1 MDNTVKERYINLFTD
16 FGFKKLFGEEPNK
29 DLLIDFLNSC
39 LLSDNQQITKL
50 EYKKNDHLGQSD
62 IDRNVVFDLYC
73 ENQNGEKFI
82 VELQK
87 AKQTH
92 FKDRILFYSTFPIQ
106 EQAPK
111 GIWNYELKSVYA
123 IAILDFSFDD
133 QDKDKVIVKRKR
145 KVNVVEESEI
155 EYITTPTEKK
165 KDGTVVNR
173 VKLMDIEKNE
183 VFYDKL
189 LFVFLQIPNFT
200 KPINEIDT
208 NFERWLYVFKN
219 LHKLESLP
227 KELQT
232 HIFEKVFK
240 IAEYTKLKRDEQA
253 KYRDSLKYYND
264 LKNSLDTAKSEGRQE
279 AEELLLPIIEEERRL
294 KEEERKQKEEA
305 QQKLLLQKE
314 EAQQKLLLQ
323 KEEAQQK
330 LLLQKEEAQQKL
342 LHAARML
349 LNKGMKHEE
358 IAQITGLSKD
368 QIEKY

>member
-1 MDNTVKERYINLFTD
+1 MKDIVKERYINLFTD

-39 LLSDNQQITKL
+39 LLSDNQQVTKL

-111 GIWNYELKSVYA
+111 GVWDYQLKSVYA

-133 QDKDKVIVKRKR
+133 QDKDKVIVKRK
-145 KVNVVEESEI
+145 KKENLVKEPEI
-155 EYITTPTEKK
+155 EYSSTPKK
-165 KDGTVVNR
+165 KEGTVVNR
-173 VKLMDIEKNE
+173 VKLMDIEKKD

-200 KPINEIDT
+200 KPISDIDN

-219 LHKLESLP
+219 LHKLDSLP

-240 IAEYTKLKRDEQA
+240 IAEYTKLKREEQV

-264 LKNSLDTAKSEGRQE
+264 LKNSLDTAKQEGRQE
-279 AEELLLPIIEEERRL
+279 AEEQLLPIIEDERRQKEEERRQ
-294 KEEERKQKEEA
+294 KEEECMQKEAERKQKEEERRQKEDA
-305 QQKLLLQKE
+305 QQKLLQT
-314 EAQQKLLLQ
+314 AQLLLS
-323 KEEAQQK
+323 
-330 LLLQKEEAQQKL
+330 
-342 LHAARML
+342 
-349 LNKGMKHEE
+349 KGMSRDE

-368 QIEKY
+368 LIK

>member
-1 MDNTVKERYINLFTD
+1 MEDIVKERYINLFTD

-39 LLSDNQQITKL
+39 LLSDNQQVTKL
-50 EYKKNDHLGQSD
+50 EYKKNDRLGQSD

-111 GIWNYELKSVYA
+111 GIWDYQLKSVYA
-123 IAILDFSFDD
+123 IAILDFSFNDG
-133 QDKDKVIVKRKR
+133 DKDKVIVKRK
-145 KVNVVEESEI
+145 KKEGLVEEPEI
-155 EYITTPTEKK
+155 EYISAPKEKK
-165 KDGTVVNR
+165 KDSTVVNR
-173 VKLMDIEKNE
+173 VKLMDIERKE

-189 LFVFLQIPNFT
+189 LFVFLQIPNFS
-200 KPINEIDT
+200 KPITEIDN

-219 LHKLESLP
+219 LHKLDGIP

-240 IAEYTKLKRDEQA
+240 IAEYTKLKREEQA

-264 LKNSLDTAKSEGRQE
+264 LKNSLDTAKQEGRIE
-279 AEELLLPIIEEERRL
+279 VEEQLLPIIEEERRL
-294 KEEERKQKEEA
+294 KEDERRQKEEA
-305 QQKLLLQKE
+305 QQKLLQT
-314 EAQQKLLLQ
+314 AQTLL
-323 KEEAQQK
+323 
-330 LLLQKEEAQQKL
+330 
-342 LHAARML
+342 R
-349 LNKGMKHEE
+349 KGMSKDEVV
-358 IAQITGLSKD
+358 QITGLSKD
-368 QIEKY
+368 RIE